1 MLKVLQICKNCQRQ
15 TADSAEKSALFR
27 VDKRVYP
34 GCYVENFSTSV
45 VENLVETVEKTVI
58 KPVLHSFH
66 RVFNRWKTLRAST
79 LCINRAGSTKR
90 RNGLHF

>member
-15 TADSAEKSALFR
+15 PADSAEKSALFR

-45 VENLVETVEKTVI
+45 VENLVENVENPSEI
-58 KPVLHSFH
+58 SF
-66 RVFNRWKTLRAST
+66 
-79 LCINRAGSTKR
+79 I
-90 RNGLHF
+90 